1 MIEIKAIIQP
11 FKLSNVVEA
20 LREIQNFPGL
30 TITKVQGF
38 GRTRGKGA
46 THKIVEDLIDYVPK
60 VKIEIIAN
68 DEMLDEIVERI
79 KKNAYSGHKGDGM
92 IFIYDLR
99 NAIRIMT
106 GETGEGAV

>member
-1 MIEIKAIIQP
+1 
-11 FKLSNVVEA
+11 
-20 LREIQNFPGL
+20 
-30 TITKVQGF
+30 
-38 GRTRGKGA
+38 
-46 THKIVEDLIDYVPK
+46 VEDLIDYVPK